1 MLTLKCSELDRI
13 IRPRCTSPM
22 WSASPHSSGVKKTAS
37 FCRVFCC
44 CCLER
49 LWLELSLFICRL
61 SLSTPAFTPRSRPS
75 SSRCSSGERMIYW
88 LNELLYQSAGAEG
101 RTSASSAYVI
111 NILLYKCQLYH
122 FTHRHF
128 PHCWLHYP
136 VMEGLTSSSGS
147 LSPSLLLFHTCR
159 LAPSLSFSLFPS
171 IPLSASLALPTVVCQ

>member
-1 MLTLKCSELDRI
+1 MLTLKHSGLERI
-13 IRPRCTSPM
+13 IRPTLYITHVICLACAFLSC
-22 WSASPHSSGVKKTAS
+22 
-37 FCRVFCC
+37 FCCCC

-49 LWLELSLFICRL
+49 LWLDLSLFICRL

-136 VMEGLTSSSGS
+136 VMEGLASSS
-147 LSPSLLLFHTCR
+147 LTL
-159 LAPSLSFSLFPS
+159 SLSFSHTCRHTLSLSVFPS
-171 IPLSASLALPTVVCQ
+171 IPLSASLTLPTVVCQ